1 VEVRVLSSASASPTG
16 EATRVLRLCLGGM
29 SIEPRPCGVDPLASE
44 EFGLKGEDVL
54 CALAFSEQVATRLG

>member
-1 VEVRVLSSASASPTG
+1 
-16 EATRVLRLCLGGM
+16 M